1 MRLDDERESG
11 NVEDLRGSGRRLPG
25 GRRGA
30 AGGIVAL
37 VIIIG
42 GLLLGFDPQLLL
54 GIVGGVDGPSLQ
66 QQSTQM
72 TRPGTGGQRT
82 DPQRRFVAQILG
94 STEDVWSE
102 QMQAIGRRYVAPKL
116 VLFTGTVDSGC
127 GVAQSAVGP
136 FYCPNDQKV
145 YLDLDFFRELQDR
158 LGAKGDFARAY
169 VIAHE
174 VGHHV
179 QNLLGLMSNVQAA
192 RQQLSPNDRNALSVL
207 VELQADCYAG
217 LWANHANREKHILE
231 QGDIEQ
237 GLNAVAAV
245 GDDRLQR
252 AARGTVAPDKFTH
265 GSSAQR
271 VAWFSRGLQT
281 GSMEQCNTFKKQQ

>member
-11 NVEDLRGSGRRLPG
+11 NVEDLRGSGRRFPVG
-25 GRRGA
+25 GRGA
-30 AGGIVAL
+30 VGGIVAI

-42 GLLLGFDPQLLL
+42 GLLLGVDPQVLL
-54 GIVGGVDGPSLQ
+54 GIVDGVDAPSLQ

-72 TRPGTGGQRT
+72 TAPGTGGQGT

-116 VLFTGTVDSGC
+116 VLFTGAVGSGC

-169 VIAHE
+169 VIVHE

-192 RQQLSPNDRNALSVL
+192 RQQLSPSDRNALSVL
-207 VELQADCYAG
+207 VELQADCHAG

-281 GSMEQCNTFKKQQ
+281 GSMDQCNTFKKQQ

>member
-11 NVEDLRGSGRRLPG
+11 NVEDLRGSGGRLPIG
-25 GRRGA
+25 GRGA
-30 AGGIVAL
+30 VGGIVAI

-42 GLLLGFDPQLLL
+42 GLLLGVDPQVLL
-54 GIVGGVDGPSLQ
+54 GIVGGVDGPSPQ

-72 TRPGTGGQRT
+72 TSPGTGGEGA
-82 DPQRRFVAQILG
+82 DPQRRFVAQILA
-94 STEDVWSE
+94 STEDVWTA
-102 QMQAIGRRYVAPKL
+102 QMQAIGQRYIPPKL
-116 VLFTGTVDSGC
+116 VLFTGAVDSGC
-127 GVAQSAVGP
+127 GLAQTAVGP

-145 YLDLDFFRELQDR
+145 YLDLDFFRELQGR

-174 VGHHV
+174 IGHHV
-179 QNLLGLMSNVQAA
+179 QNLLGLMSNVQSA
-192 RQQLSPNDRNALSVL
+192 RQRLSPSDRNALSVL

-217 LWANHANREKHILE
+217 LWANHANRDKHILE

-237 GLNAVAAV
+237 GLNAAAAV

-252 AARGTVAPDKFTH
+252 AARGTVAPDSFTH

-281 GSMEQCNTFKKQQ
+281 GSMAQCNTFKRQQ